1 MALKQIH
8 VSIGV
13 NGVIM
18 LSTLR
23 SEDAAGDVKSRSK
36 REEQLTRK
44 SAAARLKQLAQ
55 EIENNGR

>member
-13 NGVIM
+13 NGIIM

-23 SEDAAGDVKSRSK
+23 SEDAVGDVKSRSK